1 MARNDRL
8 PSPRN
13 NRAETSA
20 RRPYANPTPAANA
33 RAART
38 PRNPLL
44 PPPEIVVIS
53 LRSAGSVLYFGDRS
67 LGVRL
72 AKVVFD
78 SGSSFTYFAAKPYQA
93 LVTAVGLKPS
103 SPVTQMNRE

>member
-1 MARNDRL
+1 MHLHHSQRMLLTDMSLPCVSRNYY
-8 PSPRN
+8 SPG
-13 NRAETSA
+13 SA
-20 RRPYANPTPAANA
+20 
-33 RAART
+33 
-38 PRNPLL
+38 
-44 PPPEIVVIS
+44 S
-53 LRSAGSVLYFGDRS
+53 LYFGDRS